1 MRITRF
7 PIVLGLLLLCFT
19 ATARTNPVSVAVA
32 SNFTQPMRAIARA
45 FHQQTGYQ
53 TRLAFGSSGNFYAQI
68 RNGAPFQMFL
78 SADEEKPRKLEQ
90 AGLTVAG
97 SRFTYAVGGLVL
109 WSSHPNLVKNN
120 DDILRSGHFNRLS
133 IANPRLAPYGQAA
146 VQVLRH
152 LHLYQALRDKFV
164 MGENIAQTYQFVMTG
179 NADLGFVARSQ
190 VTRQGRLVSGSGW
203 VVPAG
208 LHKPIRQDAVLL
220 PAGKHNPAALA
231 LMRFLKS
238 ARARAIM
245 RTFGYR

>member
-152 LHLYQALRDKFV
+152 LHLYQALHDKFV

>member
-1 MRITRF
+1 MNISLF
-7 PIVLGLLLLCFT
+7 AFICGLLSLLLAVT
-19 ATARTNPVSVAVA
+19 AQARPVSVAVA

-45 FHQQTGYQ
+45 FHKRTGYE

-68 RNGAPFQMFL
+68 RNGAPFQVFL
-78 SADEEKPRKLEQ
+78 SADEAKPRKLEQ

-109 WSSHPNLVKNN
+109 WSSQPNLVRNGAS
-120 DDILRSGHFNRLS
+120 ILRSGHFNRLS

-152 LHLYQALRDKFV
+152 LHLYRALRSQFV
-164 MGENIAQTYQFVMTG
+164 MGENIAQAYQFVMSG
-179 NADLGFVARSQ
+179 NADLGFVAQSQ
-190 VTRQGRLVSGSGW
+190 VTRHGKITRGSGW
-203 VVPAG
+203 VVPAK

-220 PAGKHNPAALA
+220 RPGKHNPAALA

-245 RTFGYR
+245 QSFGYH